1 MLYITLRN
9 TIFVRLLFSMPL
21 YVFLSAE
28 FKNPVS
34 FFVSSLLFGILILF
48 VLSDLAVASRLC
60 STLQYILTA
69 YQGFVQWIL
78 NAKATLKMVYK
89 EEGVKINITQFFQIV
104 RVIQKCTVERAFL
117 L

>member
-1 MLYITLRN
+1 
-9 TIFVRLLFSMPL
+9 MPL

-34 FFVSSLLFGILILF
+34 FFVSSLLFEIFILF
-48 VLSDLAVASRLC
+48 VSFDRAVASRLC
-60 STLQYILTA
+60 STLQWILIA
-69 YQGFVQWIL
+69 YQGSVQYIL
-78 NAKATLKMVYK
+78 NTKVSLKMIYK
-89 EEGVKINITQFFQIV
+89 KEGVKIDITQFFQII